1 MANLHM
7 CSKKEFEDGTKGEMC
22 MIAKSSFIFPQESNI
37 SPKIS
42 WNLHYHSIL
51 DARTGTDGPL

>member
-7 CSKKEFEDGTKGEMC
+7 CPKKKFGHGTKGKMC
-22 MIAKSSFIFPQESNI
+22 VIAKSSFIFPQESNI
-37 SPKIS
+37 SPEIS

-51 DARTGTDGPL
+51 DARTREDGPL